1 MASAVMVFV
10 LTIDIWSNM
19 LASSSS
25 IGIFAAI
32 LPVAAQAVVDLEWH
46 APAESDI
53 NNITR
58 VFSTQGVY
66 GFIFNSSDTGDK
78 PYGTYNWCNMPHARK
93 TEYPI
98 PSNSDLTL
106 KYVEVIQRH
115 HKRTPY
121 ASNAFPVEPYQ
132 WNCDDQGLFYYGQHL
147 PTDSGRGSSAYTY
160 WDVFNS
166 SINPFVPSG
175 WIGSCQFPQ
184 ITSGGLDDSW
194 VHGADLYGVYH
205 DLLAFLP
212 DRTSDWQNKV
222 KFRVTNNQITSQVAG
237 MLIAGMWGSAS
248 QNIPLLVQASTIDS
262 LEPTYTCTT
271 GSDLF
276 NSIKSSDN
284 PVWTDHLAR
293 AADLYE
299 ALDAVSGVS
308 PSDSGFHS
316 WFDHYYDNLSARQCH
331 NKPLPCNETT
341 GECITQEQADSVY
354 RLGLWEYSQIYRDA
368 EDSLAASVST
378 YGVWIAELAVH
389 LRAAI
394 SGNSTI
400 AYWHNV
406 AHDGSMSRLLSILQI
421 DQMVWPGMGS
431 ELIFELWETKANS
444 TGLHRKDAHKRTSSS
459 ETRHYIRVLF
469 GGQVMRSSNPSLGLL
484 DMVPVD
490 TLLSYF
496 DGLVGE
502 NANLIKGKCEST
514 D

>member
-1 MASAVMVFV
+1 
-10 LTIDIWSNM
+10 
-19 LASSSS
+19 
-25 IGIFAAI
+25 
-32 LPVAAQAVVDLEWH
+32 
-46 APAESDI
+46 
-53 NNITR
+53 
-58 VFSTQGVY
+58 
-66 GFIFNSSDTGDK
+66 
-78 PYGTYNWCNMPHARK
+78 
-93 TEYPI
+93 
-98 PSNSDLTL
+98 
-106 KYVEVIQRH
+106 
-115 HKRTPY
+115 
-121 ASNAFPVEPYQ
+121 
-132 WNCDDQGLFYYGQHL
+132 
-147 PTDSGRGSSAYTY
+147 
-160 WDVFNS
+160 VFNS

-237 MLIAGMWGSAS
+237 MLIAGMRGSAS

-341 GECITQEQADSVY
+341 GECITQEQVSDECHDTSKSATLE
-354 RLGLWEYSQIYRDA
+354 RFMGIAFGFQIVA
-368 EDSLAASVST
+368 EGANLCRSSRPILYTGWA
-378 YGVWIAELAVH
+378 
-389 LRAAI
+389 
-394 SGNSTI
+394 SGNTVRSI
-400 AYWHNV
+400 AMPKTLWPPV
-406 AHDGSMSRLLSILQI
+406 SARTGS
-421 DQMVWPGMGS
+421 G
-431 ELIFELWETKANS
+431 
-444 TGLHRKDAHKRTSSS
+444 
-459 ETRHYIRVLF
+459 
-469 GGQVMRSSNPSLGLL
+469 
-484 DMVPVD
+484 
-490 TLLSYF
+490 
-496 DGLVGE
+496 
-502 NANLIKGKCEST
+502 
-514 D
+514 